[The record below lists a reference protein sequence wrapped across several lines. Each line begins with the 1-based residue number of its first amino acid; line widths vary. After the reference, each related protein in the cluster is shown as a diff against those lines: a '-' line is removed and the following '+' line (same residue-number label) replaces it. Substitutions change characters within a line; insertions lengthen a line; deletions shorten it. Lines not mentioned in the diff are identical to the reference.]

1 MFGKK
6 YTYVFSKTICL
17 MIACGVLTS
26 ASPLLGEENTSL
38 RLAPLFSQG
47 AVLQHGKPVPVWGL
61 ALAGEEIAV
70 EFAGQSKTTLAGA
83 DGRWMVKLDP
93 LAVSASS
100 QILRVR
106 QSKTG
111 EVVEAGD
118 ILVGDVWLCSGQSN
132 MARAVQEAP
141 DAADFPL
148 VRGWVSPQAPS
159 AKPEFFNAGTW
170 SVNPMPAGE
179 GALGWSAVAYVFA
192 REVHRE
198 TGIPIGLIMTSYG
211 GTEIQSWLSEGALKN
226 SGANESVQK
235 RWDSRLAQL
244 PEATEEWEKEF
255 AIWKQESD
263 EAAKRGEPPKRKS
276 PRAPEGVG
284 SRKQPASL
292 YNGMVAPFIPFAL
305 RGILWYQG
313 ESDAGRHEDYQKLFT
328 ELIRSWRADFRQGDL
343 PFYFVQ
349 LPNYEPK
356 GNSPPR
362 SWAFLRGAQSTVLA
376 LPNTGMAVTID
387 VGDANDLHPKNK
399 LDVGLRLAR
408 HALKNEYGKA
418 ITATGPVFASA
429 SREGAVMRIKFQDN
443 LKLEIRDV
451 EGPAFEVAGA
461 DKMFSPATAR
471 IDGTDLLVSAPG
483 VPEPVAVRYA
493 WWNNPAVVLVGVDG
507 LPASPFRSDDWPL
520 RAEPREG
527 FQAR

>member
-1 MFGKK
+1 MLRKK
-6 YTYVFSKTICL
+6 YTNVFFKTICL
-17 MIACGVLTS
+17 MIACGVLTT
-26 ASPLLGEENTSL
+26 ASPLLGKENTSL
-38 RLAPLFSQG
+38 RLAPLFSEG
-47 AVLQHGKPVPVWGL
+47 AVLQHGKPVPIWGL
-61 ALAGEEIAV
+61 APAGEEIAV

-106 QSKTG
+106 QFKTG

-118 ILVGDVWLCSGQSN
+118 ILIGDVWLCSGQSN
-132 MARAVQEAP
+132 MARAVRDAP
-141 DAADFPL
+141 DAANFPL
-148 VRGWVSPQAPS
+148 IRGWVSPQAPS

-170 SVNPMPAGE
+170 SANPMPVGE
-179 GALGWSAVAYVFA
+179 GALVWSAVAYVFA
-192 REVHRE
+192 REIHGE

-255 AIWKQESD
+255 AIWKK
-263 EAAKRGEPPKRKS
+263 EADQAAQRGEELKRNP
-276 PRAPEGVG
+276 PRAPQGVG
-284 SRKQPASL
+284 TRKQPASL

-328 ELIRSWRADFRQGDL
+328 ELIRSWRTDFGQGDL

-356 GNSPPR
+356 GNSSPR
-362 SWAFLRGAQSTVLA
+362 NWAFLREAQSTALA

-387 VGDANDLHPKNK
+387 IGEANDLHPKNK
-399 LDVGLRLAR
+399 RDVGLRLAR
-408 HALKNEYGKA
+408 HALKNEYGKPIA
-418 ITATGPVFASA
+418 ASGPVFASA
-429 SREGAVMRIKFQDN
+429 SRDGAAMRVEFLDN
-443 LKLEIRDV
+443 PKLELRQA

-461 DKMFSPATAR
+461 DQNFSPAVAL
-471 IDGTDLLVSAPG
+471 IDGTDLLVSSPE

-493 WWNNPAVVLVGVDG
+493 WWNNPAVVLVGADG
-507 LPASPFRSDDWPL
+507 LPASPFRSDNWL
-520 RAEPREG
+520 AK
-527 FQAR
+527 